1 MADAV
6 WSRMGLPMFTHS
18 VEACEL
24 CSVGVNSGAL
34 GLRLEVVDSVAGG
47 GMAVAPLAGSPRLV
61 DPLEDTCVVFSVT
74 LLATTCRPAIST
86 EMSSSQA

>member
-1 MADAV
+1 MKRVLGTLRQVGTLTATVHRFKFVESQGLKTTADAV

-18 VEACEL
+18 VEAHEL

-47 GMAVAPLAGSPRLV
+47 DTAAAPLVG
-61 DPLEDTCVVFSVT
+61 
-74 LLATTCRPAIST
+74 
-86 EMSSSQA
+86 